1 MYRNI
6 MITMVLGGLWHGAAW
21 TFVAWGALHGIGQCT
36 GHYRRAKRVERGL
49 SPQREGRGWVAWERF
64 ATFQLVC
71 VGWVFFRA
79 TSFAN
84 AFAMFGRLFTGW
96 SQPSPLVN
104 FAVLLVI
111 AVGIGSQYVPQAL
124 PLRAQEVFSRLS
136 VFAQGAAL
144 AAVLLIITTLGPPG
158 VAPFIYFRF

>member
-1 MYRNI
+1 
-6 MITMVLGGLWHGAAW
+6 
-21 TFVAWGALHGIGQCT
+21 
-36 GHYRRAKRVERGL
+36 
-49 SPQREGRGWVAWERF
+49 VAWERF

>member
-1 MYRNI
+1 
-6 MITMVLGGLWHGAAW
+6 
-21 TFVAWGALHGIGQCT
+21 
-36 GHYRRAKRVERGL
+36 
-49 SPQREGRGWVAWERF
+49 
-64 ATFQLVC
+64 

-79 TSFAN
+79 TSVAN

-96 SQPSPLVN
+96 TQPSPLVN

-136 VFAQGAAL
+136 VFAQGTAL

>member
-49 SPQREGRGWVAWERF
+49 SPQREGRGWLAWERF

-96 SQPSPLVN
+96 TQPSPLVN

-111 AVGIGSQYVPQAL
+111 VVGIGSQYVPEVL

-136 VFAQGAAL
+136 VFAQGAVL
-144 AAVLLIITTLGPPG
+144 AAVLLVITTLGPPG